1 MAPYILCSII
11 LLLGVYAVVAKKNL
25 IKIVIG
31 LLIIEY
37 AVNLMLVLVGYRA
50 GPLNTLGEAP
60 ILTQASQETVRF
72 VDPLPQALIVTSI
85 VIGLGLTAMVVAL
98 CIRLYEKYGTLD
110 VLLIRRLRGLTTTT
124 FCHCLSPCR
133 SAQRF

>member
-1 MAPYILCSII
+1 MGPYILCSII

-50 GPLNTLGEAP
+50 GGEAP
-60 ILTQASQETVRF
+60 ILTEAAPQPTANL

-85 VIGLGLTAMVVAL
+85 VIGLGLTAMVIAL
-98 CIRLYEKYGTLD
+98 VLRLYEKYGTFD
-110 VLLIRRLRGLTTTT
+110 VLLIKRLRG
-124 FCHCLSPCR
+124 
-133 SAQRF
+133 

>member
-1 MAPYILCSII
+1 MGPYILCSII

-37 AVNLMLVLVGYRA
+37 AVNLMLVLVGYKA
-50 GPLNTLGEAP
+50 GGEAP
-60 ILTQASQETVRF
+60 ILTEAGQQTANF

-98 CIRLYEKYGTLD
+98 CIRLYEKYGTFD
-110 VLLIRRLRGLTTTT
+110 VLLIRRLRG
-124 FCHCLSPCR
+124 
-133 SAQRF
+133 

>member
-37 AVNLMLVLVGYRA
+37 AVNLMLVLVGYRSGPA
-50 GPLNTLGEAP
+50 GALGDAP
-60 ILTQASQETVRF
+60 ILTQASQETAHF
-72 VDPLPQALIVTSI
+72 VDPLPQALVVTSI

-110 VLLIRRLRGLTTTT
+110 VLLIRRLRG
-124 FCHCLSPCR
+124 
-133 SAQRF
+133 

>member
-50 GPLNTLGEAP
+50 GAEGPGEAP
-60 ILTQASQETVRF
+60 IILKGATEQTANF

-98 CIRLYEKYGTLD
+98 VLRLYEKYGTFD
-110 VLLIRRLRGLTTTT
+110 VLLIRRLRG
-124 FCHCLSPCR
+124 
-133 SAQRF
+133 

>member
-1 MAPYILCSII
+1 MGPYILCSII

-50 GPLNTLGEAP
+50 GGEAP
-60 ILTQASQETVRF
+60 IITETSQQTASF

-98 CIRLYEKYGTLD
+98 VLRLYEKYGTFD
-110 VLLIRRLRGLTTTT
+110 VLLIRRLRG
-124 FCHCLSPCR
+124 
-133 SAQRF
+133 

>member
-50 GPLNTLGEAP
+50 GGEAP
-60 ILTQASQETVRF
+60 ILTEASQETARF

-110 VLLIRRLRGLTTTT
+110 VLLIRRLRG
-124 FCHCLSPCR
+124 
-133 SAQRF
+133 

>member
-1 MAPYILCSII
+1 MGPYILCSII

-25 IKIVIG
+25 IKIIIG

-50 GPLNTLGEAP
+50 GGEAP
-60 ILTQASQETVRF
+60 IRTEAAEDAARIL

-98 CIRLYEKYGTLD
+98 CIRLYEKYGTFD
-110 VLLIRRLRGLTTTT
+110 VLLIRRLRG
-124 FCHCLSPCR
+124 
-133 SAQRF
+133 

>member
-1 MAPYILCSII
+1 MGPYLLCVIL

-37 AVNLMLVLVGYRA
+37 AVNLMLVLVGYRT
-50 GPLNTLGEAP
+50 GGEAP
-60 ILTQASQETVRF
+60 ILTRAGQSAAEF

-85 VIGLGLTAMVVAL
+85 VIGLRLTAMVVAL
-98 CIRLYEKYGTLD
+98 CLRLFEKYGTFD
-110 VLLIRRLRGLTTTT
+110 ITKISRLKG
-124 FCHCLSPCR
+124 
-133 SAQRF
+133 

>member
-25 IKIVIG
+25 VKIIIG

-50 GPLNTLGEAP
+50 GGEAP
-60 ILTQASQETVRF
+60 IVTEAAQDTAHF

-110 VLLIRRLRGLTTTT
+110 VLLIRRLRG
-124 FCHCLSPCR
+124 
-133 SAQRF
+133 